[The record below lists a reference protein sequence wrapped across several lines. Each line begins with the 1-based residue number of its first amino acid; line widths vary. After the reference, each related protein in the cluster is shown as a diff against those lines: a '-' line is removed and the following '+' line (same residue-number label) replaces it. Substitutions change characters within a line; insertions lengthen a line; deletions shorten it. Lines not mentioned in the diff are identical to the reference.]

1 MQAVCDSNRK
11 IRDIF
16 IGYPGSVHDSRVFRN
31 SPLYQRLEEKC
42 GQYYLLG
49 DSGYPL
55 RRNLMTPFK
64 DRGQLTQRQNNFNI
78 KLSKNRCL
86 IEQCFGIL
94 KQKFRQL
101 YHIKLRNIVH
111 INHLI
116 RAACVLYNFSLEDEF
131 MVNDI
136 VEPPAGDD
144 AEPIVHLERNVE
156 DEDDRDARQIR
167 DNIVR
172 ILRM

>member
-31 SPLYQRLEEKC
+31 SPLCQRLEEKC

-55 RRNLMTPFK
+55 KNNLMTPFK
-64 DRGQLTQRQNNFNI
+64 DRGQLTQRQTNFNI
-78 KLSKNRCL
+78 KLASNRCL

-101 YHIKLRNIVH
+101 YHIKLRDTAH
-111 INHLI
+111 ITHLI
-116 RAACVLYNFSLEDEF
+116 RAACVLYNYSVEDDCIINEN
-131 MVNDI
+131 M
-136 VEPPAGDD
+136 EPPADVD
-144 AEPIVHLERNVE
+144 IEAMLHLEGNAE